1 MNNTPL
7 SQTDVARI
15 TALRKERR
23 DISSLPPQDAL
34 NHILDYH
41 QPAALVHSLPE
52 EDLYFL
58 IHDIGPEDAL
68 PLLSLASARQLDFIL
83 DREIWRKDRMD
94 NQTLTRWFDLMM
106 QADPTRFVTWLAR
119 EKIDLL
125 EFYLHRNIEMKAR
138 EHDQE
143 RSDFTEDFFTF
154 DNVLYIRIIEEG
166 PDPGS
171 ASPDSESR
179 QIQDEKRRDVL
190 MKLLKGISFSDYS
203 VYQNILFESAQVLPA
218 ETEEEAFR
226 CRNVRLEEKGFLP
239 FDEAIAI
246 YRPLEPGEL
255 IPKGRKTDPPRHAQ
269 DPVHPVP
276 MAPFALIRT
285 DSVFTH
291 ALTSILD
298 ETLRMRLQEEFAALC
313 NQIIVA
319 DQKEVKKKEDLRPV
333 VKKVCG
339 YISIGME
346 RIIDDGA
353 SFADTADLLLQHPVS
368 RLFQVGYG
376 RIWEMKRRANRW
388 VKDSWFGGKK
398 LPLSFWGEEWLG
410 VLGGVLLKRP
420 LFFDNYRTG
429 VLYRDFES
437 MEELQGSEKIITDII
452 TCDRLLSLMGIDIPP
467 DLTRKRLSWKNMV
480 LTAWTKN
487 FLGLSGEP
495 ALPSLDQF
503 TDFFTKLWEGKGKHR
518 KIRGSMKTS
527 FLDFLAQKTGLKDFE
542 ITHQAGGILEDLFLE
557 IESEYAGVSGKHLDP
572 RFIQLFLIKS

>member
-1 MNNTPL
+1 MNDTPL
-7 SQTDVARI
+7 SQTDIARSA
-15 TALRKERR
+15 ALRKERL

-34 NHILDYH
+34 NRILDYH
-41 QPAALVHSLPE
+41 QPVALVHSLPE

-94 NQTLTRWFDLMM
+94 NQALTYWFDLMM
-106 QADPTRFVTWLAR
+106 QADSKRFVTWLIR

-154 DNVLYIRIIEEG
+154 DNVLYIRIIEE
-166 PDPGS
+166 
-171 ASPDSESR
+171 APDSESQ

-190 MKLLKGISFSDYS
+190 MKLLKGISFLDYS

-218 ETEEEAFR
+218 EIEEEAFR

-239 FDEAIAI
+239 FDEAIGI
-246 YRPLEPGEL
+246 YRPLDPGEL
-255 IPKGRKTDPPRHAQ
+255 VSKGPETGTQ
-269 DPVHPVP
+269 DPAYTVP

-285 DSVFTH
+285 ENVFTH
-291 ALTSILD
+291 ALTNILD
-298 ETLRMRLQEEFAALC
+298 EIQRIKLQEEFASLC

-319 DQKEVKKKEDLRPV
+319 DQKEVQKKDDLRPV
-333 VKKVCG
+333 VKKACG

-346 RIIDDGA
+346 RIIGDGA
-353 SFADTADLLLQHPVS
+353 SLPDTVNLLLRHPLS
-368 RLFQVGYG
+368 HLFQAGYG
-376 RIWEMKRRANRW
+376 RIWEMKRRVNRW
-388 VKDSWFGGKK
+388 VKDSWFGRKG

-437 MEELQGSEKIITDII
+437 MEELQRSEKIINDII
-452 TCDRLLSLMGIDIPP
+452 TCDGLLFLMDIDISP
-467 DLTRKRLSWKNMV
+467 DLTRKRLSYKNLL
-480 LTAWTKN
+480 LTAWVKN

-503 TDFFTKLWEGKGKHR
+503 TAFFTKLWEGKGKRR
-518 KIRGSMKTS
+518 KIRGSMKTD
-527 FLDFLAQKTGLKDFE
+527 FLDFLARKTGLKDFE
-542 ITHQAGGILEDLFLE
+542 ITHQAGGILEELFLE
-557 IESEYAGVSGKHLDP
+557 IESEYAGVSGQHLDP
-572 RFIQLFLIKS
+572 RFISLFLIQS